1 MIRFYLLSIK
11 YVRRGDQNTGGVP
24 CIRGL
29 GDAFACPS
37 NGGGNMGLITARSR
51 GKRMGKVRQGM
62 ALAGIPGGMS
72 A

>member
-1 MIRFYLLSIK
+1 
-11 YVRRGDQNTGGVP
+11 
-24 CIRGL
+24 
-29 GDAFACPS
+29 
-37 NGGGNMGLITARSR
+37 MGLITARSR